1 MVLFVSVVYLRFE
14 DTGISG
20 KKLGLGDESK
30 MIEFKEINLRA
41 KAPDLTDG
49 GRWKEVPLVQRIDPL
64 TQKSTRLLTGVKLQ
78 PENPPDLSELASLGG
93 FCPFCDGTF
102 EKVTYPF
109 EPEVVA
115 AGRLR
120 RNRAAI
126 VPNIM
131 AYSGYSSVGIYD
143 TSRHF
148 LGLEDFTAELIFDA
162 MCLMVEHGQMVR
174 KSRPDLVWSSISAN
188 YLPSSGSSVLH
199 PHLQSSYDLEP
210 MQMQRELSSGTQ
222 RYHRTN
228 AGSYFD
234 DLVAKEADGPRFV
247 GRTGSI
253 TWITPFA
260 PRGFQE
266 IWGVFGDC
274 SDVNELT
281 EDALRGLSDGL
292 CRVLKYYKAGNFS
305 AFNFSMAGGG
315 PNASEHGF
323 KLVFRILV
331 RSNPDKY
338 YRSDVTYFERLLDEP
353 LIDVPPE
360 EVAASVRSYF
370 I

>member
-1 MVLFVSVVYLRFE
+1 MVYLRFE

-78 PENPPDLSELASLGG
+78 PESPPDLSELASLGG

-199 PHLQSSYDLEP
+199 PHLQSSHDLEP
-210 MQMQRELSSGTQ
+210 MQIQREMFNGSEIYYRNNSS
-222 RYHRTN
+222 
-228 AGSYFD
+228 SYFD
-234 DLVAKEADGPRFV
+234 DLLQKEATGPRFV
-247 GRTGSI
+247 GRTGSVG
-253 TWITPFA
+253 WITPFA

-266 IWGVFGDC
+266 IWGICDNKC
-274 SDVNELT
+274 DVTELD
-281 EDALRGLSDGL
+281 EVVLADLSDGL
-292 CRVLKYYKAGNFS
+292 NRVLAYYKAANFS
-305 AFNFSMAGGG
+305 AFNYSMVGGG
-315 PNASEHGF
+315 PKGRELGF
-323 KLVFRILV
+323 RVALRILV
-331 RSNPDKY
+331 RSNPDRY

-353 LIDVPPE
+353 LIDVAPE
-360 EVAASVRSYF
+360 EVAALARSYF

>member
-1 MVLFVSVVYLRFE
+1 
-14 DTGISG
+14 
-20 KKLGLGDESK
+20 
-30 MIEFKEINLRA
+30 MIEFKEIDLRA
-41 KAPDLTDG
+41 KAPNLSDG
-49 GRWKEVPLVQRIDPL
+49 GRWSQVPLLQRIDPL
-64 TQKSTRLLTGVKLQ
+64 TKKSTRLLTGVKLQ
-78 PENPPDLSELASLGG
+78 PESPPDLSELTAQGG

-102 EKVTYPF
+102 ENVTYPF
-109 EPEVVA
+109 ESDVVP

-148 LGLEDFTAELIFDA
+148 LGLEDFTEELIFDA
-162 MCLMVEHGQMVR
+162 MYLMVEHSQMVR

-199 PHLQSSYDLEP
+199 PHLQSSHDFEP
-210 MQMQRELSSGTQ
+210 MQIQRELASGTE
-222 RYHRTN
+222 RYHRIN
-228 AGSYFD
+228 SGSYFD
-234 DLVAKEADGPRFV
+234 DLVAKELGGPRFV
-247 GRTGSI
+247 GQTGSI
-253 TWITPFA
+253 SWITPFA

-266 IWGVFGDC
+266 IWGVFGNHV
-274 SDVNELT
+274 DVIELG
-281 EDALRGLSDGL
+281 EDALRELADGLS
-292 CRVLKYYKAGNFS
+292 RVLRYYKAGNFS
-305 AFNFSMAGGG
+305 AFNFSMVGGG

-331 RSNPDKY
+331 RSNPDRY
-338 YRSDVTYFERLLDEP
+338 YRSDVTYFERMLDEP

-360 EVAASVRSYF
+360 EVAASARRYF
-370 I
+370 IESV